1 MTKTNQPNIVTFPT
15 YGEAR
20 AYAAAVR
27 LLADTNPERGLRV
40 AGPWESGS
48 PLSKWAWAVQVAWD
62 GQPF

>member
-1 MTKTNQPNIVTFPT
+1 MTKTNQPNVITFPT

-20 AYAAAVR
+20 AFAAAVR

-62 GQPF
+62 GLPF